1 MMESPAFSWTVL
13 LPVKV
18 LARAKSRLAVLA
30 GSRRCDLALALAM
43 DTVSAVVN
51 CPDAARVIVITA
63 DQQAGPRLAALGAH
77 IVTDVTADT
86 ANLAA
91 DLDGPG
97 AAPGLDAL
105 AALDESG
112 SQAALNAALMHGAA
126 EAARRWPGTGLA
138 ALTADLPSLRPAE
151 LSTALRAAAASA
163 ATSTSRAA
171 FVPDAAGVGTTLY
184 AVTPGGEFRPG
195 FGGRSRAR
203 HAAAG
208 AVELALD
215 NVPGLRRDVDTEQ
228 DLRMAIALG
237 AGHRT
242 AALAA
247 ELLPPPELDQLD
259 MHHRAGQRAGDTR
272 HRLDL
277 RLHELAEFV
286 HVLGACAHDDVI
298 RAGHILR
305 LRDPG
310 DRCNLPCHVGGFA
323 DLCLDEDV
331 CLHHSVLLEAA

>member
-1 MMESPAFSWTVL
+1 MMGSPAFSWTVL

-43 DTVSAVVN
+43 DTLSAVVN
-51 CPDAARVIVITA
+51 CPDAARVIVITS
-63 DQQAGPRLAALGAH
+63 DRLAGPRLAALGAH
-77 IVTDVTADT
+77 VVPDIAANA

-97 AAPGLDAL
+97 GAPEL
-105 AALDESG
+105 AVLAGLDESG
-112 SQAALNAALMHGAA
+112 SQAALNAALRHGAA

-151 LSTALRAAAASA
+151 LSAALQAAAAA
-163 ATSTSRAA
+163 AAAGERGTTRAA

-184 AVTPGGEFRPG
+184 ATTPGGDFRPG

-208 AVELALD
+208 AAELALD
-215 NVPGLRRDVDTEQ
+215 GVPGLRRDVDTEQ
-228 DLRMAIALG
+228 DLRTAIALG
-237 AGHRT
+237 AGRRT

-247 ELLPPPELDQLD
+247 ELLPP
-259 MHHRAGQRAGDTR
+259 A
-272 HRLDL
+272 
-277 RLHELAEFV
+277 
-286 HVLGACAHDDVI
+286 
-298 RAGHILR
+298 
-305 LRDPG
+305 
-310 DRCNLPCHVGGFA
+310 
-323 DLCLDEDV
+323 
-331 CLHHSVLLEAA
+331 S